1 MLVEVKIQ
9 FCHEIFK
16 DPVNSH
22 TVRTVKD
29 DIPKSNEDKLS
40 SKHLSASKKT
50 SETMIL
56 PGVYTECKYGGSLGR
71 PGSSC
76 AKARLV
82 RHHWLS

>member
-29 DIPKSNEDKLS
+29 YMPKSKEDKLR
-40 SKHLSASKKT
+40 SKHLSASKKH
-50 SETMIL
+50 L
-56 PGVYTECKYGGSLGR
+56 KR
-71 PGSSC
+71 
-76 AKARLV
+76 
-82 RHHWLS
+82 